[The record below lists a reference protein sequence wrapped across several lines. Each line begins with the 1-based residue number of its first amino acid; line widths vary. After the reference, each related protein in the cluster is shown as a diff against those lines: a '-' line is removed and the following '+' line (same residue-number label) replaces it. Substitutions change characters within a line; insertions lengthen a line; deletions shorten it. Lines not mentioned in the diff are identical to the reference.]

1 MPFTGQ
7 NYGKTVRSC
16 NQENAIDWLPVMV
29 FFNTILC
36 PMYRARRFHIYKTSF
51 GKKVMNLVYH
61 IYNNFDQEFI
71 VEIKKHDMVPV
82 IIEIEKMSVPDFK
95 LKATSKDLQNRLL
108 VIEKSAEEK
117 QLVLLSILAQWEAMR
132 AKLRELLDWIDLK
145 DLKLSELKEQVNLA
159 DEDEVNGELKEL
171 KVSCLF

>member
-1 MPFTGQ
+1 
-7 NYGKTVRSC
+7 
-16 NQENAIDWLPVMV
+16 
-29 FFNTILC
+29 
-36 PMYRARRFHIYKTSF
+36 
-51 GKKVMNLVYH
+51 
-61 IYNNFDQEFI
+61 
-71 VEIKKHDMVPV
+71 MVPV